1 MLVNPQLH
9 FINLIRIIM
18 SINNKEILVR
28 NYVHI
33 FHFIFHKYLL
43 ADRAG
48 LAKDRNGPVLP

>member
-33 FHFIFHKYLL
+33 FHFIFQISI

-48 LAKDRNGPVLP
+48 LAKDRNVPVLL